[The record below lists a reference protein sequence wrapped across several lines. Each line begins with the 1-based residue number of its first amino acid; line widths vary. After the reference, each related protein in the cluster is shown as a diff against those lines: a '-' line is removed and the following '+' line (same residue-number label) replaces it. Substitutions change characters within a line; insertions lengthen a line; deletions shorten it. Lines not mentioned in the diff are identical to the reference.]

1 VKKRILFV
9 DDEPN
14 ILHGLQ
20 RMLRP
25 KREEW
30 EMDFAE
36 GGLKALEL
44 LLQKP
49 FDVIV
54 SDMRMP
60 GLSGV
65 QLLNEVRESYPQMVR
80 IVLSGHS
87 ELETILKSIRLAH
100 QYLAKP
106 CELETITT
114 TISRAC
120 ALSEKLSDESLKRIV
135 AKMDSLPSLPAIYE
149 ELIREIESEEG
160 SVDKIGKIIATDVGM
175 TAKILQLVNSA
186 FFGLRRQVVNP
197 GQAATLLG
205 LETLKTLI
213 LSVHIFSQMEM
224 SPVFQPFFSQ
234 LWDHSLKVAG
244 LSKKIAALETRSDEI
259 IESAFMAGMLHD
271 CGKLVLIANFP
282 NFYAGILNRQEAHGR
297 FSWELEEEVF
307 TTNHSAVGS
316 YLLGLW
322 GLPNPIV
329 ESVAFHHHPVEF
341 EHQEFMSLTAVH
353 LADAFCQ
360 AEFNPPASQRR
371 TLLDQ
376 GYLEKLNLA
385 DRLAVYREMA
395 ESLQSEGEGHG

>member
-1 VKKRILFV
+1 MKKRILFV

-30 EMDFAE
+30 DMDFAE
-36 GGLKALEL
+36 GGLKALDL

-120 ALSEKLSDESLKRIV
+120 ALSEMLSDESLKRIV
-135 AKMDSLPSLPAIYE
+135 ARMDSLPSLPAIYE
-149 ELIREIESEEG
+149 DLIREIESEDG

-186 FFGLRRQVVNP
+186 FFGLRRKVVNP
-197 GQAATLLG
+197 GQAAALLG
-205 LETLKTLI
+205 METLKTLI
-213 LSVHIFSQMEM
+213 LSVHIFSQMNM
-224 SPVFQPFFSQ
+224 SPVFTSFLNK
-234 LWDHSLKVAG
+234 LWDHSLKVAE
-244 LSKKIAALETRSDEI
+244 LSKKIAALETQADEI

-282 NFYAGILNRQEAHGR
+282 GPYEEILNRPETPCR
-297 FSWELEEEVF
+297 FSWEDERELF
-307 TTNHSAVGS
+307 STSHSAVGA

-329 ESVAFHHHPVEF
+329 ESVAFHHQPADF
-341 EHQEFMSLTAVH
+341 AHQEFMTLTAVH

-360 AEFNPPASQRR
+360 EGLDPPGPPRGSRLNP
-371 TLLDQ
+371 
-376 GYLEKLNLA
+376 GYLEKLNLV
-385 DRLAVYREMA
+385 DRLAGYRQMA
-395 ESLQSEGEGHG
+395 EALRSEGEHHG

>member
-1 VKKRILFV
+1 MKKRILFV

-30 EMDFAE
+30 DMDFAE
-36 GGLKALEL
+36 GGLKAMEL

-114 TISRAC
+114 SISRAC
-120 ALSEKLSDESLKRIV
+120 ALSEMLSDDSLKRMI
-135 AKMDSLPSLPAIYE
+135 ARMDSLPSLPAIYE
-149 ELIREIESEEG
+149 ELIREIESEG
-160 SVDKIGKIIATDVGM
+160 SSVDKIGKIISSDVGM

-197 GQAATLLG
+197 GQAAALLG
-205 LETLKTLI
+205 METLKTLI
-213 LSVHIFSQMEM
+213 LSVHIFSQLNL
-224 SPVFQPFFSQ
+224 SQVFQPILNN
-234 LWDHSLKVAG
+234 LWNHSLKVAG
-244 LSKKIAALETRSDEI
+244 LSQKIAALETQSKEI

-271 CGKLVLIANFP
+271 CGKLVLIAGFP
-282 NFYAGILNRQEAHGR
+282 DSYAEILKKKDSLRR
-297 FSWELEEEVF
+297 FSWELEEGVF
-307 TTNHSAVGS
+307 STNHSAVGA

-329 ESVAFHHHPVEF
+329 ESVAFHHHPFNF
-341 EHQEFMSLTAVH
+341 EHQEFITLTAVH

-360 AEFNPPASQRR
+360 EELNPPWSPGCS
-371 TLLDQ
+371 LLNED
-376 GYLEKLNLA
+376 YLEKLKLI
-385 DRLAVYREMA
+385 DRLPVYREMG
-395 ESLQSEGEGHG
+395 ESWRSEGEGHG

>member
-1 VKKRILFV
+1 MKKRILFV

-14 ILHGLQ
+14 ILQGLQ

-30 EMDFAE
+30 EMDFVE
-36 GGLKALEL
+36 GGLKAMEL

-87 ELETILKSIRLAH
+87 ELETILKSISLAH

-120 ALSEKLSDESLKRIV
+120 ALSEMLSDESLKRIV
-135 AKMDSLPSLPAIYE
+135 ARMDSLPSLPAIYQ
-149 ELIREIESEEG
+149 ELIREIESEDG

-186 FFGLRRQVVNP
+186 FFGLRRKVLNP
-197 GQAATLLG
+197 GQAAALLG
-205 LETLKTLI
+205 METLKTLT
-213 LSVHIFSQMEM
+213 LSVHIFSQMNV
-224 SPVFQPFFSQ
+224 SPVFQPFLNN
-234 LWDHSLKVAG
+234 LWNHSLTVAG
-244 LSKKIAALETRSDEI
+244 LSRKIAALETRTEEI

-282 NFYAGILNRQEAHGR
+282 GPYEQVLSRQETSDR
-297 FSWELEEEVF
+297 VSWEIEGELF
-307 TTNHSAVGS
+307 STTHSAVGA

-329 ESVAFHHHPVEF
+329 EAVAFHHHPEEF
-341 EHQEFMSLTAVH
+341 EHQEFLALTAVH
-353 LADAFCQ
+353 LADAISQ
-360 AEFNPPASQRR
+360 EELAPPSSPRGSGFN
-371 TLLDQ
+371 Q
-376 GYLEKLNLA
+376 GYLEKLKLV

-395 ESLQSEGEGHG
+395 ESLQSEGEDHG

>member
-1 VKKRILFV
+1 
-9 DDEPN
+9 
-14 ILHGLQ
+14 
-20 RMLRP
+20 
-25 KREEW
+25 
-30 EMDFAE
+30 MDFAE
-36 GGLKALEL
+36 GGLKAMEL

-49 FDVIV
+49 FDVII

-87 ELETILKSIRLAH
+87 ELETILKSITLAH

-120 ALSEKLSDESLKRIV
+120 ALSEMLSDESMKRIV
-135 AKMDSLPSLPAIYE
+135 ARMGSLPSLPAIYE
-149 ELIREIESEEG
+149 ELIREIESEES

-197 GQAATLLG
+197 GQAAALLG
-205 LETLKTLI
+205 METLKTLI
-213 LSVHIFSQMEM
+213 LSVHIFSQLNMR
-224 SPVFQPFFSQ
+224 PVFQPFLGK

-259 IESAFMAGMLHD
+259 VESAFMAGMLHD

-282 NFYAGILNRQEAHGR
+282 DSYEQILNQREPANR
-297 FSWELEEEVF
+297 FSWELEAEVLS
-307 TTNHSAVGS
+307 TTHSAVGA

-329 ESVAFHHHPVEF
+329 ESVAFHHQPTDF
-341 EHQEFMSLTAVH
+341 EHQEFMTLTAVH

-360 AEFNPPASQRR
+360 DELDPSSSQWPSRLNR
-371 TLLDQ
+371 
-376 GYLEKLNLA
+376 GYLDRLNLA
-385 DRLAVYREMA
+385 NRPAVYRQTA
-395 ESLQSEGEGHG
+395 ELLRSEGERHG